1 MAYRLTPRERI
12 RIDEFVEIIREKH
25 GAVADEIRQLNHLI
39 EQQVEKID
47 AAIGA
52 LDEQR
57 RHAADY
63 VDDIR
68 ATHQDAFEASSEAWQ
83 NSDRGRSV
91 EQWLN
96 EMASIAEDLQTD
108 TEWEK
113 PADIDADALDDPGDV
128 LENMFPQPEEV

>member
-12 RIDEFVEIIREKH
+12 RIDEFVEIIRERH
-25 GAVADEIRQLNHLI
+25 GTVADEIRQLNHLI
-39 EQQVEKID
+39 EQQAEKID

-52 LDEQR
+52 LDDQR

-63 VDDIR
+63 LDDIR
-68 ATHQDAFEASSEAWQ
+68 SVHQDTFEASSEAWQ

-128 LENMFPQPEEV
+128 LENIYAQPEEV